1 MKLETP
7 ITFASQITIA
17 RILLVPVF
25 AVLAIQYSESV
36 QRGIPEENLRWL
48 AIACFTLAAASDGL
62 DGFVARHF
70 NQCSK
75 LGAFLDPI
83 ADKLLLLTGIIT
95 LSLSPWGADNWRIPL
110 WLAALVVARDV
121 IILGGITILYYL
133 QRRVP
138 IEPSWLGKIC
148 TATQM
153 ALITCIMLKWS
164 AIPIIYP
171 ATITAFFTL
180 WPGIRYVRHGFK
192 IHFNAPKIS

>member
-1 MKLETP
+1 MKLETK

-36 QRGIPEENLRWL
+36 QRGNPEENLRWL
-48 AIACFTLAAASDGL
+48 AIACFVLAAASDGI
-62 DGFVARHF
+62 DGFVARHL
-70 NQCSK
+70 NQRSK

-83 ADKLLLLTGIIT
+83 ADKLLLLTGIST

-133 QRRVP
+133 KRSVP

-148 TATQM
+148 TVTQM
-153 ALITCIMLKWS
+153 TLIIWVMLKCS

-171 ATITAFFTL
+171 AVITATFTL
-180 WPGIRYVRHGFK
+180 SSGTRYILHGFK
-192 IHFNAPKIS
+192 IHHNAKS